1 MVSVTPNTINCGEE
15 ARMSKLTD
23 QIDAFD
29 QKLRLVEGT
38 KRTATDTA
46 VTQLSRFVLELSQ
59 RIDRMAD
66 EDVEM

>member
-1 MVSVTPNTINCGEE
+1 MVSVTPNSITSGEE

-29 QKLRLVEGT
+29 QKLRSVEGT
-38 KRTATDTA
+38 KRLATDTA

-66 EDVEM
+66 EDVQM